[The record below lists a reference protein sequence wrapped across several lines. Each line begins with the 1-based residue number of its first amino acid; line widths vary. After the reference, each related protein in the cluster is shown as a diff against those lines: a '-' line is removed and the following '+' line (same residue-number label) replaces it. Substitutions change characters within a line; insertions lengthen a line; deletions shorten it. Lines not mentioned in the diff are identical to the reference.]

1 MFLATEGTA
10 GVIDINGT
18 VIVELVTFLLMLA
31 ILARWVYPEVVKL
44 AEARQAAV
52 AEQLREAE
60 KARAEAEARLQDA
73 QAKLD
78 DARKTAQQVVEQAT
92 KTGEQVRQDLKTKA
106 EDEARRIGENA
117 RRDIEAERAR
127 ALQSARD
134 EVAELVVVA
143 TQKVIGETL
152 DGARHQ
158 RLIEK
163 AIEEV
168 ASGDGRG

>member
-1 MFLATEGTA
+1 MYLAGEA

-18 VIVELVTFLLMLA
+18 VIVELITFLVMLA
-31 ILARWVYPEVVKL
+31 ILARWVYPEIVRL
-44 AEARQAAV
+44 AEARQQAV

-60 KARAEAEARLQDA
+60 KARADAEARLQEA
-73 QAKLD
+73 QAKLE
-78 DARKTAQQVVEQAT
+78 DARKTAQQVVEAAT
-92 KTGEQVRQDLKTKA
+92 KSGEQVRQDLKTRA
-106 EDEARRIGENA
+106 EEEARRVSENA
-117 RRDIEAERAR
+117 RKEIDAERAR

-134 EVAELVVVA
+134 EVANLVVVA
-143 TQKVIGETL
+143 TQKVIGESL
-152 DGARHQ
+152 DDARHQ